1 VVENLNHDLEVVQDL
16 DLDLDQ
22 DLNQGNERQQAG
34 NLLLLQSVD
43 AVLKQFHL
51 LQTEIIMNNNIMLE
65 QKM

>member
-22 DLNQGNERQQAG
+22 DQENERQQAG